1 MGLAIIIEKGCRELS
16 GWCGRRE
23 SNPQGYRRGILSPL
37 CLPIPPRPLGSAA
50 RVCHKVLPKTIA
62 ARRFLPGDLMIDRIE
77 TGIAP
82 SSAPI
87 SDAVR
92 AGKHVWLV
100 AIAEDPITGDIVT
113 GGIEAQARRCIE
125 NLDIGIK
132 AAGGTLRNL
141 VMVQIFLTDSA
152 DAAGMNAVYREFF
165 TEQPYPVRATVV
177 VKELLAKGL
186 RIEMTA
192 TGVLD

>member
-1 MGLAIIIEKGCRELS
+1 MIE
-16 GWCGRRE
+16 
-23 SNPQGYRRGILSPL
+23 
-37 CLPIPPRPLGSAA
+37 
-50 RVCHKVLPKTIA
+50 
-62 ARRFLPGDLMIDRIE
+62 RIE

-87 SDAVR
+87 NDAVR

-100 AIAEDPITGDIVT
+100 AIAEDPVSGEVTEGDIEV
-113 GGIEAQARRCIE
+113 QARRCLQ
-125 NLDIGIK
+125 NLEMAVK

-141 VMVQIFLTDSA
+141 AMVQIFLIDGA

-165 TEQPYPVRATVV
+165 STQPYPVRATVV
-177 VKELLAKGL
+177 VKELLIKGL

-192 TGVLD
+192 MAVLD